1 MMDPI
6 PTCADVNDVQRRF
19 YQAPSLQDLFK
30 TVKPE
35 VILDF
40 LKAAALYRFL

>member
-1 MMDPI
+1 MGINIHLM
-6 PTCADVNDVQRRF
+6 F
-19 YQAPSLQDLFK
+19 YNLQDLFK

-40 LKAAALYRFL
+40 LKAAALYRLL